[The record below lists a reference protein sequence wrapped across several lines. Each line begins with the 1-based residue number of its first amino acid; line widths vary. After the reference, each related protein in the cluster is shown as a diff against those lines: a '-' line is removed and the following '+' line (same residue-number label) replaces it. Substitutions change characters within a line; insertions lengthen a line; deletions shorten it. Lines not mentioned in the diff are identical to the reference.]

1 MTDTWSETY
10 RHQCEVRTIIAKRV
24 AKGRSWAAEY
34 LDKVEKARG
43 KQARSR
49 LESDILQQWNLG
61 NRGEANIWLVPPVA

>member
-1 MTDTWSETY
+1 MDTWSETY

-34 LDKVEKARG
+34 LDKVEKFRG

-49 LESDILQQWNLG
+49 LESDIVQQWNLG
-61 NRGEANIWLVPPVA
+61 NRGGANIWLVPPVA